1 MSWFESIRNLFTLS
15 PNRRTTDRSSD
26 NDIIQSKSI
35 VSNNNPVFLII
46 TTPTCG
52 ACKNFKENYY
62 NNLMNSMNKID
73 YIRTIHLDLN
83 HKLMS
88 ASRFTGTK
96 GELVPLC
103 SKFLSNRVPCFFII
117 NGADWNEAITE
128 ANISNPAFKMQH
140 IKFEGSYSADE
151 LYKWALSNGKT
162 MSISNNQVVENTL
175 SNNSLN
181 MKGVPYNPNTATIVS
196 PKRVYE
202 SPFTNNSSNNT
213 NFNPIPVNPNINI
226 VKPVLATPTAPTAP
240 NYVNTKGVYQSNY
253 SF

>member
-1 MSWFESIRNLFTLS
+1 MSWVEYIRNLFTLS
-15 PNRRTTDRSSD
+15 PTRRTADRSSD
-26 NDIIQSKSI
+26 SDIIQSKSI
-35 VSNNNPVFLII
+35 VSNNNPVFLLI
-46 TTPTCG
+46 TTPTCA

-83 HKLMS
+83 HKLLS
-88 ASRFTGTK
+88 ASRFTGSK

-103 SKFLSNRVPCFFII
+103 AKFLSNRVPCFFII

-162 MSISNNQVVENTL
+162 MNISSNPLIENNV

-181 MKGVPYNPNTATIVS
+181 MKGVPFNSNTATVVS

-202 SPFTNNSSNNT
+202 SPLATSSSN
-213 NFNPIPVNPNINI
+213 VNI
-226 VKPVLATPTAPTAP
+226 VRPVLATPTVPTTS